1 MELGLSSDGWERK
14 FNQIS
19 NLKFLV
25 RATCAFHNPV
35 PTKIGTTSKACLV
48 ECFP

>member
-25 RATCAFHNPV
+25 RATCALRDSALHGIEGNLDADVQFGKN
-35 PTKIGTTSKACLV
+35 
-48 ECFP
+48 